1 MKHRS
6 NLNII
11 FRTRTPYF
19 WFRMNIEPNMAF
31 TRFTKLLIELTW
43 TSFFRTLNKFE
54 FVHLLVIKLEYP
66 IFGFEQSNIV
76 RPITSDVIEWLS
88 WNLGKLSMHKYMKHC
103 IVYKTWKL
111 SISNAWINVK
121 SKKAEF
127 WWMGWSSAPQH
138 EFVVINN
145 DINLEIHTHAKYFL
159 GFLHL
164 SSYCINR

>member
-1 MKHRS
+1 MS
-6 NLNII
+6 PWDNSLMG
-11 FRTRTPYF
+11 RTPFYRTLNEF
-19 WFRMNIEPNMAF
+19 KRVHVFGIELEHKPNRAF

-121 SKKAEF
+121 SKKAGF
-127 WWMGWSSAPQH
+127 WWMGWSSAPQTRICGH
-138 EFVVINN
+138 QQWHQPW
-145 DINLEIHTHAKYFL
+145 DSHP
-159 GFLHL
+159 
-164 SSYCINR
+164 R